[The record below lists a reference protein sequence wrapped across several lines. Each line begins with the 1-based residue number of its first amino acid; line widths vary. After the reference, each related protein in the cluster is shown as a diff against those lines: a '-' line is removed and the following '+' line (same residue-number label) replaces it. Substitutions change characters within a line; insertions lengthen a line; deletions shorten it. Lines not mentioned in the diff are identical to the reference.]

1 MNKKLEDFSLLDS
14 LVKTYKTTSDEKKKR
29 IAHLRIVELSMGLVR
44 KIAGATHQRTD
55 LTKEDLIQVGV
66 MGLIKA
72 IELYR
77 PGKNAKFSTYATYFI
92 RGEIL
97 HYLRDKGSII
107 KTPREMH
114 EVLIKIK
121 TAIKNLKSR
130 GYEDPTNEQIAEEAN
145 LELSKI
151 SEALQTEFN
160 KSPLSLDQ
168 SIFKTDNEEGD
179 SGALIDKIPS
189 GDYEEDLDFY
199 ESKITLKNAVEKLP
213 EDLKQ
218 IIKMNYYKDMTQR
231 DIAKE
236 LNMSQMQ
243 VSRLLKRGLNQL
255 YEILQSTHTA
265 EQFTDPNSVDDIE
278 RNKK

>member
-130 GYEDPTNEQIAEEAN
+130 GYEDPTNEQIAEESN

>member
-130 GYEDPTNEQIAEEAN
+130 GYEDPTHEQIAEEAN

>member
-130 GYEDPTNEQIAEEAN
+130 GYEDPTNQQIAEEAN

-168 SIFKTDNEEGD
+168 SIFKTDNEEED

>member
-1 MNKKLEDFSLLDS
+1 M
-14 LVKTYKTTSDEKKKR
+14 
-29 IAHLRIVELSMGLVR
+29 
-44 KIAGATHQRTD
+44 
-55 LTKEDLIQVGV
+55 
-66 MGLIKA
+66 
-72 IELYR
+72 
-77 PGKNAKFSTYATYFI
+77 
-92 RGEIL
+92 
-97 HYLRDKGSII
+97 
-107 KTPREMH
+107 
-114 EVLIKIK
+114 
-121 TAIKNLKSR
+121 
-130 GYEDPTNEQIAEEAN
+130 
-145 LELSKI
+145 
-151 SEALQTEFN
+151 
-160 KSPLSLDQ
+160 
-168 SIFKTDNEEGD
+168 
-179 SGALIDKIPS
+179 
-189 GDYEEDLDFY
+189 DFY

>member
-168 SIFKTDNEEGD
+168 SIFKTDNEEED

>member
-77 PGKNAKFSTYATYFI
+77 PEKNAKFSTYATYFI